1 MRGKYDPTVNPPD
14 QRTRSQKQTIVNPN
28 NGIPSI
34 EICEERI
41 ILAEDE
47 NGVVREQT
55 LKEIPAFS
63 VNILPEMMPIEI
75 PEIGLDYQPTGR
87 TITIAQ
93 AFSGYASFVQWCQK
107 MRDNQL
113 TTQTPPVIESGE

>member
-1 MRGKYDPTVNPPD
+1 MRGKYDPTINPPD
-14 QRTRSQKQTIVNPN
+14 QRTRSQKQTIINPN
-28 NGIPSI
+28 NGIPSV

-47 NGVVREQT
+47 NGIVREQT
-55 LKEIPAFS
+55 LKELQAFS
-63 VNILPEMMPIEI
+63 VSVLPEMMPIEI

-93 AFSGYASFVQWCQK
+93 AFSGYATFVRWCQHE
-107 MRDNQL
+107 RDAAEQANAL
-113 TTQTPPVIESGE
+113 PKE